1 MVLIMKVIGW
11 MEKLMVMGNHTKQME
26 TYMKENGR
34 MINKKEKGRKFG
46 LMVQYMKG
54 NFIME

>member
-1 MVLIMKVIGW
+1 MKVIGW

-34 MINKKEKGRKFG
+34 MINKKEKGKKFG
-46 LMVQYMKG
+46 LMAQYMKA

>member
-1 MVLIMKVIGW
+1 
-11 MEKLMVMGNHTKQME
+11 MEKLTVMENHTKQME

-34 MINKKEKGRKFG
+34 MINKKEKGKKFG